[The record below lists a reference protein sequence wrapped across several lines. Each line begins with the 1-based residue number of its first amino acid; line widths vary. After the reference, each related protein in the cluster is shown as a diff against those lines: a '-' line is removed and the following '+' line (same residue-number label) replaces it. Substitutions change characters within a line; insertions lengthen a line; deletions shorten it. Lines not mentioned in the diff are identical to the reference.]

1 MAEDSSAEDQT
12 EEPTARRLEKA
23 REEGESARSVEVPAT
38 LVTLTGLIFI
48 MFNGDKLAQSVR
60 TLFASGFIFDARIVH
75 DATLL
80 PRHFAEQVGEAF
92 FIILPV
98 LALTLLA
105 AIIGS
110 GLTGGYLFRMQSALP
125 NFGKLNFFSGL
136 KRLIGMRAI
145 VELIKALA
153 KFTIVGAM
161 MVWVINDH
169 MPELMRIESM
179 SAEPA
184 TAIALT
190 LIIKSAVIITSSLVL
205 IAFADAVYQ
214 RVSFTKKMRMTKQDV
229 RDEMKDSEGSP
240 EIRAQIKRRQRE
252 MANARM
258 MERVKD
264 ADVVIT
270 NPEHFSVALAYDPS
284 SDGAPIL
291 LAKGANEIAMRIREE
306 AKNAGVHMFPAPPL
320 ARALYFTTKVDHP
333 IPEELYQATAQVI
346 AYVFNLNSFQPGV
359 PPRPRPAIQVPPA
372 WEFDSEGRRAT
383 DIMNS

>member
-214 RVSFTKKMRMTKQDV
+214 RVSFTKKN
-229 RDEMKDSEGSP
+229 
-240 EIRAQIKRRQRE
+240 
-252 MANARM
+252 AN
-258 MERVKD
+258 D
-264 ADVVIT
+264 
-270 NPEHFSVALAYDPS
+270 
-284 SDGAPIL
+284 
-291 LAKGANEIAMRIREE
+291 
-306 AKNAGVHMFPAPPL
+306 
-320 ARALYFTTKVDHP
+320 
-333 IPEELYQATAQVI
+333 
-346 AYVFNLNSFQPGV
+346 
-359 PPRPRPAIQVPPA
+359 
-372 WEFDSEGRRAT
+372 
-383 DIMNS
+383 